1 VNAVSEDDRVFIHT
15 EFSITAGKVDEF
27 KKIAQELLEV
37 VKEKEPNTLRYQ
49 WYFNKD
55 QIKSYLVEEYP
66 NAAAVRVHVIHVG
79 IVIPKLLKISKISSS
94 TVLGKLN
101 IVAQEALTL
110 VGAQHFGYW
119 NGLVR

>member
-1 VNAVSEDDRVFIHT
+1 MSEHDRVFIHT
-15 EFSITAGKVDEF
+15 EFTITSGKVDEF

-37 VKEKEPNTLRYQ
+37 VKEKELETFRYQ

-55 QIKSYLVEEYP
+55 QSKSYLVEEYP

-79 IVIPKLLKISKISSS
+79 LILPKILKISKISSS

-101 IVAQEALTL
+101 IIAQEAVTV

-119 NGLVR
+119 NGLAR